1 MIYYG
6 LNWLLTVCVMG
17 WLAKSKIFHP
27 IVYVTLGVV
36 GLFGLTLPI
45 VILMI
50 VLCM

>member
-17 WLAKSKIFHP
+17 WLAKSKILHP
-27 IVYVTLGVV
+27 VVYVTLGVA

-45 VILMI
+45 VVLMI
-50 VLCM
+50 VLYM